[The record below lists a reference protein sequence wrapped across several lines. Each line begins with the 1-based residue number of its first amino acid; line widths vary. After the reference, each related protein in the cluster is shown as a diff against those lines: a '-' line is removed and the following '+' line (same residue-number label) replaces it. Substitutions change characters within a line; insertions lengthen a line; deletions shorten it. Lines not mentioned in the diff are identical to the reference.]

1 MISEDGRY
9 KPARTETCEMD
20 ATALLKEYRNWQR
33 FSRQESLDRE
43 HRAAVRK
50 LAQSGAMASRM
61 AESYRSMASRGA
73 SEGACYR
80 TLFKRRMDDETELA
94 CEGWLFVRRVLS
106 EGGTTRVRA
115 TLLESFTLP
124 SGTVTPGTLE
134 PQGITLKYMMNC
146 WSAKACR
153 WDVESTAAMM
163 RMTPVS

>member
-1 MISEDGRY
+1 
-9 KPARTETCEMD
+9 MD

-134 PQGITLKYMMNC
+134 PQGITLEIYDELLVSQSMQVGCRVDRRDDENDTRFLTFVD
-146 WSAKACR
+146 SVRGDLKAHL
-153 WDVESTAAMM
+153 
-163 RMTPVS
+163 